1 MGPTEQSD
9 TCSRTRAGA
18 AGPHVQLMCL
28 SLQLMRLS
36 LLLLLLPL
44 LLRSLVRQRQRQRR
58 GIAPQPIAPLRR
70 GSPLCARRLCKTS
83 PDRERGRAG
92 GVRREVEMES
102 GQEGGRAGGC
112 ESVTPSKCKC
122 VRAASVTDHLRVCAR
137 ALLRACACAPREIAP
152 RHSPELKTPR
162 QTG

>member
-1 MGPTEQSD
+1 VGPTEQSD

-92 GVRREVEMES
+92 GVRRAVEMES
-102 GQEGGRAGGC
+102 GQEGGRAGGR
-112 ESVTPSKCKC
+112 EGVSQSRHQNASVCAPHLSRIISVC
-122 VRAASVTDHLRVCAR
+122 VRARSCVHVHVHLAR
-137 ALLRACACAPREIAP
+137 SRRGILL
-152 RHSPELKTPR
+152 S
-162 QTG
+162 